1 MWYREILAYR
11 EVTDKDGERT
21 IHQTGTQYEKPLFIF
36 DDPNLDTQYNIG
48 GAGSQWFGPGHYTAQ
63 SPAVSKGY
71 KDLGLQKRRE
81 EKLPKGTRILHYN
94 LLTPDEKKQII
105 NACNEK
111 FGLNVD
117 INSEVRSLGDIGD
130 LFFDRHLIK
139 INPILVELG
148 YDAVEH
154 ISDTNN
160 NLTDENIEKLKQD
173 PEYYTDK
180 GVFKWRK
187 FNDAKRKIGKEN
199 IIIINRAIITK
210 PDLFQKIR
218 FRPDSVTPEE
228 LAEYKEE
235 IQTTQEEMLTQLF
248 ESGVETFRTSDT
260 ANSTAG
266 TNWLDLNIICNFLK
280 KGKHYPQFD
289 TFLKTLKPKD
299 ISNISFE
306 KKLEYLK
313 ILTLFYSDDIVGK
326 LFDINEIYENQD
338 VIRNNMSQG
347 PKNQSINRVKE
358 VVETFQNTENN
369 LLNALYTLKKIQ
381 CNSYGCGAEMKA
393 RDTKCSVCGKD
404 RIARFYEKKS
414 NLNIQSLIWGVNII
428 NELKSMPPKDFKI
441 TNVYDSHGLINDFIE
456 NILSLASTFENVEK
470 LTDLRTK
477 IVPLVEN
484 FSPEQF
490 KKLNDGFKTL
500 REKFQTTPAQP
511 QPEQPIQPETKAA
524 YKILQKTAGKVKYY
538 YFNGESKPLR
548 DHLEDIF
555 PYANSVDIFY
565 MMGRLRNKA
574 MSDDQVANLLYEAAM
589 GRLFPR
595 FEDKRDVV

>member
-11 EVTDKDGERT
+11 EVTNPKGERT

-36 DDPNLDTQYNIG
+36 GDPNIDTQYNIG

-81 EKLPKGTRILHYN
+81 EKLPRGARILHYN

-117 INSEVRSLGDIGD
+117 INSKVRDLGDIGN

-160 NLTDENIEKLKQD
+160 NLTDENIEKLKKD
-173 PEYYTDK
+173 PEYYTEEGK
-180 GVFKWRK
+180 FKWRK

-218 FRPDSVTPEE
+218 FRPDSVSPEE

-289 TFLKTLKPKD
+289 TFLKTLKPQD
-299 ISNISFE
+299 LGNISFE

-313 ILTLFYSDDIVGK
+313 ILTLFYSDDIAGK
-326 LFDINEIYENQD
+326 LFSIAEIYENQD
-338 VIRNNMSQG
+338 IIRNNMSKG
-347 PKNQSINRVKE
+347 PKNQSINKTRE
-358 VVETFQNTENN
+358 VVETFQNTENK

-381 CNSYGCGAEMKA
+381 CNSYGCGAEMKTG
-393 RDTKCSVCGKD
+393 DVKCSVCGND
-404 RIARFYEKKS
+404 RIAKFYEKKS
-414 NLNIQSLIWGVNII
+414 NLNMQSLIWGVNII
-428 NELKSMPPKDFKI
+428 NSLKSMPPQDFKI
-441 TNVYDSHGLINDFIE
+441 INVYDTNGVFNDFLE
-456 NILSLASTFENVEK
+456 NILSLASTFKNLEE
-470 LTDLRTK
+470 LTNLRTK

-500 REKFQTTPAQP
+500 REKLQTT
-511 QPEQPIQPETKAA
+511 EQNNNISEIQPPQKAA
-524 YKILQKTAGKVKYY
+524 YRIVQKTAGKVKYY
-538 YFNGESKPLR
+538 FYNGESKPLR
-548 DHLEDIF
+548 DHLQDIF
-555 PYANSVDIFY
+555 PKANSVDIYY
-565 MMGRLRNKA
+565 MVDTLRRKA
-574 MSDDQVANLLYEAAM
+574 MNDDDISRLLLEADL
-589 GRLFPR
+589 GNILPGYQN
-595 FEDKRDVV
+595 KR

>member
-11 EVTDKDGERT
+11 EVTNPKGERT

-36 DDPNLDTQYNIG
+36 GDPNIDTQYNIG

-81 EKLPKGTRILHYN
+81 EKLPRGARILHYN

-111 FGLNVD
+111 FGSNVD
-117 INSEVRSLGDIGD
+117 INSKVRDLGDIGN

-160 NLTDENIEKLKQD
+160 NLTDENIEKLKKD
-173 PEYYTDK
+173 PEYYTEEGK
-180 GVFKWRK
+180 FKWRK

-218 FRPDSVTPEE
+218 FRPDSVSPEE

-235 IQTTQEEMLTQLF
+235 IQTTQEEMLTQLL

-299 ISNISFE
+299 ITNISFE

-313 ILTLFYSDDIVGK
+313 ILTLFYPDDIVGK
-326 LFDINEIYENQD
+326 LFSIDEIYENQD
-338 VIRNNMSQG
+338 IIRNNMSQG
-347 PKNQSINRVKE
+347 PKNQSINKTKE

-381 CNSYGCGAEMKA
+381 CNSYGCGAEMKTG
-393 RDTKCSVCGKD
+393 DVKCPVCGND
-404 RIARFYEKKS
+404 RIAKFYEKKS
-414 NLNIQSLIWGVNII
+414 NLSMQSLIWGVNII
-428 NELKSMPPKDFKI
+428 NSLKSMPDADFKVQ
-441 TNVYDSHGLINDFIE
+441 NVYSTYELINELVE
-456 NILSLASTFENVEK
+456 NILMTASKVTNYEELVK
-470 LTDLRTK
+470 LRTK
-477 IVPLVEN
+477 ITLLIEN
-484 FSPEQF
+484 FSSEQF
-490 KKLNDGFKTL
+490 KKLNDGFAILK
-500 REKFQTTPAQP
+500 EKLQTS
-511 QPEQPIQPETKAA
+511 EQNNNISEIQPPQKAA
-524 YKILQKTAGKVKYY
+524 YRIVQKTAGKVKYY
-538 YFNGESKPLR
+538 FYNGESKPLR
-548 DHLEDIF
+548 DHLQDIF
-555 PYANSVDIFY
+555 PKANSVDIYY
-565 MMGRLRNKA
+565 MVDTLRRKA
-574 MSDDQVANLLYEAAM
+574 MNDDDISRLLLEADL
-589 GRLFPR
+589 GNILPGYQN
-595 FEDKRDVV
+595 KR

>member
-36 DDPNLDTQYNIG
+36 DDPNIDTQYNIG

-94 LLTPDEKKQII
+94 LLTPDETKQII

-117 INSEVRSLGDIGD
+117 VNSKVQHLGDIGN

-148 YDAVEH
+148 YDAIEH

-173 PEYYTDK
+173 PEYYTEEGK
-180 GVFKWRK
+180 FKWRK
-187 FNDAKRKIGKEN
+187 FNDAIRKIGKEN

-218 FRPDSVTPEE
+218 FRPDSVSPEE
-228 LAEYKEE
+228 LTEYKEE

-289 TFLKTLKPKD
+289 TFLKTLKPQD
-299 ISNISFE
+299 IMNISFE

-313 ILTLFYSDDIVGK
+313 ILTLFYSDNIVGK
-326 LFDINEIYENQD
+326 LFSIAEIYENQD
-338 VIRNNMSQG
+338 IIRNNMSQG
-347 PKNQSINRVKE
+347 PKNQSINKTRE
-358 VVETFQNTENN
+358 VVETFQNEENK
-369 LLNALYTLKKIQ
+369 LLNALYTLRKIQ
-381 CNSYGCGAEMKA
+381 CNSYGCGAEIKPG
-393 RDTKCSVCGKD
+393 DIKCSVCGND
-404 RIARFYEKKS
+404 RIARYYEKKS
-414 NLNIQSLIWGVNII
+414 NLNIQSLIWGINII
-428 NELKSMPPKDFKI
+428 NSLKSMSSQDFKVI
-441 TNVYDSHGLINDFIE
+441 NVYSTYELLNDFIE
-456 NILSLASTFENVEK
+456 NILNIASTLNSQEELVK
-470 LTDLRTK
+470 LRTK
-477 IVPLVEN
+477 ITPLTEN
-484 FSPEQF
+484 FSTEQF
-490 KKLNDGFKTL
+490 KKLNDGFATL
-500 REKFQTTPAQP
+500 RAKSQTNEQNNNIAEDQPAQ
-511 QPEQPIQPETKAA
+511 KVA

-565 MMGRLRNKA
+565 MMDRLRRKT

-595 FEDKRDVV
+595 FEDKRA

>member
-11 EVTDKDGERT
+11 EVTNPKGERT

-36 DDPNLDTQYNIG
+36 GDPNIDTQYNIG

-81 EKLPKGTRILHYN
+81 EKLPRGARILHYN

-117 INSEVRSLGDIGD
+117 INSKVRDLGDIGN

-160 NLTDENIEKLKQD
+160 NLTDENIEKLKKD
-173 PEYYTDK
+173 PEYYTEEGK
-180 GVFKWRK
+180 FKWRK

-218 FRPDSVTPEE
+218 FRPDSVSPEE

-235 IQTTQEEMLTQLF
+235 IQTTQEEMLTQLL

-299 ISNISFE
+299 ITNISFE

-313 ILTLFYSDDIVGK
+313 ILTLFYPDDIVGK
-326 LFDINEIYENQD
+326 LFSIDEIYENQD
-338 VIRNNMSQG
+338 IIRNNMSQG
-347 PKNQSINRVKE
+347 PKNQSINKTKE

-381 CNSYGCGAEMKA
+381 CNSYGCGAEMKTG
-393 RDTKCSVCGKD
+393 DVKCPVCGND
-404 RIARFYEKKS
+404 RIAKFYEKKS
-414 NLNIQSLIWGVNII
+414 NLSMQSLIWGVNII
-428 NELKSMPPKDFKI
+428 NSLKSMPDADFKVQ
-441 TNVYDSHGLINDFIE
+441 NVYSTYELINELVE
-456 NILSLASTFENVEK
+456 NILMTASKVTNYEELVE
-470 LTDLRTK
+470 LRTK
-477 IVPLVEN
+477 ITSLIEN
-484 FSPEQF
+484 FSSEQF
-490 KKLNDGFKTL
+490 KKLNDGFAILK
-500 REKFQTTPAQP
+500 EKLQTT
-511 QPEQPIQPETKAA
+511 EQNNNISEIQPPQKAA
-524 YKILQKTAGKVKYY
+524 YRIVQKTAGKVKYY
-538 YFNGESKPLR
+538 FYNGESKPLR
-548 DHLEDIF
+548 DHLQDIF
-555 PYANSVDIFY
+555 PKANSVDIYY
-565 MMGRLRNKA
+565 MVDTLRRKA
-574 MSDDQVANLLYEAAM
+574 MNDDDISRLLLEADL
-589 GRLFPR
+589 GNILPGYQN
-595 FEDKRDVV
+595 KR

>member
-11 EVTDKDGERT
+11 EVTNPKGERT

-36 DDPNLDTQYNIG
+36 GDPNIDTQYNIG

-81 EKLPKGTRILHYN
+81 EKLPRGARILHYN
-94 LLTPDEKKQII
+94 LLTPDETKQII

-117 INSEVRSLGDIGD
+117 INSKVRDLGDIGN

-160 NLTDENIEKLKQD
+160 NLTDENIEKLKKD
-173 PEYYTDK
+173 PEYYTEEGK
-180 GVFKWRK
+180 FKWRK

-218 FRPDSVTPEE
+218 FRPDSVSPEE

-235 IQTTQEEMLTQLF
+235 IQTTQEEMLTQLL

-299 ISNISFE
+299 ITNISFE

-313 ILTLFYSDDIVGK
+313 ILTLFYPDDIVGK
-326 LFDINEIYENQD
+326 LFSIDEIYENQD
-338 VIRNNMSQG
+338 IIRNNMSQG
-347 PKNQSINRVKE
+347 PKNQSINKTKE

-381 CNSYGCGAEMKA
+381 CNSYGCGAEMKTG
-393 RDTKCSVCGKD
+393 DVKCPVCGND
-404 RIARFYEKKS
+404 RIAKFYEKKS
-414 NLNIQSLIWGVNII
+414 NLSMQSLIWGVNII
-428 NELKSMPPKDFKI
+428 NSLKSMPDADFKVQ
-441 TNVYDSHGLINDFIE
+441 NVYSTYELINELVE
-456 NILSLASTFENVEK
+456 NILMTASKVTNYEELVK
-470 LTDLRTK
+470 LRTK
-477 IVPLVEN
+477 ITLLIEN
-484 FSPEQF
+484 FSSEQF
-490 KKLNDGFKTL
+490 KKLNDGFAILK
-500 REKFQTTPAQP
+500 EKLQTS
-511 QPEQPIQPETKAA
+511 EQNNNISEIQPPQKAA
-524 YKILQKTAGKVKYY
+524 YRIVQKTAGKVKYY
-538 YFNGESKPLR
+538 FYNGESKPLR
-548 DHLEDIF
+548 EHLQDIF
-555 PYANSVDIFY
+555 PKANSVDIYY
-565 MMGRLRNKA
+565 MVDTLRRKA
-574 MSDDQVANLLYEAAM
+574 MNDDDISRLLLEADL
-589 GRLFPR
+589 GNILPGYQN
-595 FEDKRDVV
+595 KR

>member
-11 EVTDKDGERT
+11 EVTNPKGERT

-36 DDPNLDTQYNIG
+36 GDPNIDTQYNIG

-81 EKLPKGTRILHYN
+81 EKLPRGARILHYN

-117 INSEVRSLGDIGD
+117 INSKVRDLGDIGN

-160 NLTDENIEKLKQD
+160 NLTDENIEKLKKD
-173 PEYYTDK
+173 PEYYTEEGK
-180 GVFKWRK
+180 FKWRK

-218 FRPDSVTPEE
+218 FRPDSVSPEE

-235 IQTTQEEMLTQLF
+235 IQTTQEEMLTQLL

-299 ISNISFE
+299 ITNISFE

-313 ILTLFYSDDIVGK
+313 ILTLFYPDDIVGK
-326 LFDINEIYENQD
+326 LFSIDEIYENQD
-338 VIRNNMSQG
+338 IIRNNMSQG
-347 PKNQSINRVKE
+347 PKNQSINKTKE

-381 CNSYGCGAEMKA
+381 CNSYGCGAEMKTG
-393 RDTKCSVCGKD
+393 DVKCPVCGND
-404 RIARFYEKKS
+404 RIAKFYEKKS
-414 NLNIQSLIWGVNII
+414 NLSMQSLIWGVNII
-428 NELKSMPPKDFKI
+428 NSLKSMPDADFKVQ
-441 TNVYDSHGLINDFIE
+441 NVYSTYELINELVE
-456 NILSLASTFENVEK
+456 NILMTASKVTNYEELVE
-470 LTDLRTK
+470 LRTK
-477 IVPLVEN
+477 ITSLIEN
-484 FSPEQF
+484 FSSEQF
-490 KKLNDGFKTL
+490 KKLNDGFAILK
-500 REKFQTTPAQP
+500 EKLQTS
-511 QPEQPIQPETKAA
+511 EQNNNISEIQPPQKAA
-524 YKILQKTAGKVKYY
+524 YRIVQKTAGKVKYY
-538 YFNGESKPLR
+538 FYNGESKPLR
-548 DHLEDIF
+548 DHLQDIF
-555 PYANSVDIFY
+555 PKANSVDIYY
-565 MMGRLRNKA
+565 MVDTLRRKA
-574 MSDDQVANLLYEAAM
+574 MNDDDISRLLLEADL
-589 GRLFPR
+589 GNILPGYQN
-595 FEDKRDVV
+595 KR

>member
-11 EVTDKDGERT
+11 EVTNPKGERT

-36 DDPNLDTQYNIG
+36 GDPNIDTQYNIG

-81 EKLPKGTRILHYN
+81 EKLPRGARILHYN

-117 INSEVRSLGDIGD
+117 INSKVRDLGDIGN

-160 NLTDENIEKLKQD
+160 NLTDENIEKLKKD
-173 PEYYTDK
+173 PEYYTEEGK
-180 GVFKWRK
+180 FKWRK

-218 FRPDSVTPEE
+218 FRPDSVSPEE

-235 IQTTQEEMLTQLF
+235 IQTTQEEMLTQLL

-299 ISNISFE
+299 ITNISFE

-313 ILTLFYSDDIVGK
+313 ILTLFYPDDIVGK
-326 LFDINEIYENQD
+326 LFSIDEIYENQD
-338 VIRNNMSQG
+338 IIRNNMSQG
-347 PKNQSINRVKE
+347 PKNQSINKTKE

-381 CNSYGCGAEMKA
+381 CNSYGCGAEMKTG
-393 RDTKCSVCGKD
+393 DVKCPVCGND
-404 RIARFYEKKS
+404 RIAKFYEKKS
-414 NLNIQSLIWGVNII
+414 NLSMQSLIWGVNII
-428 NELKSMPPKDFKI
+428 NSLKSMPDADFKVQ
-441 TNVYDSHGLINDFIE
+441 NVYSTYELINELVE
-456 NILSLASTFENVEK
+456 NILMTASKVTNYEELVK
-470 LTDLRTK
+470 LRTK
-477 IVPLVEN
+477 ITLLIEN
-484 FSPEQF
+484 FSSEQF
-490 KKLNDGFKTL
+490 KKLNDGFAILK
-500 REKFQTTPAQP
+500 EKLQTS
-511 QPEQPIQPETKAA
+511 EQNNNISEIQPPQKAA
-524 YKILQKTAGKVKYY
+524 YRIVQKTAGKVKYY
-538 YFNGESKPLR
+538 FYNGESKPLR
-548 DHLEDIF
+548 DHLQDIF
-555 PYANSVDIFY
+555 PKANSVDIYY
-565 MMGRLRNKA
+565 MVDTLRRKA
-574 MSDDQVANLLYEAAM
+574 MNDDDISRLLLEADL
-589 GRLFPR
+589 GNILPGYQS
-595 FEDKRDVV
+595 KR

>member
-1 MWYREILAYR
+1 MWYREIFAYR

-36 DDPNLDTQYNIG
+36 DDPNIDTQYNIG

-117 INSEVRSLGDIGD
+117 INSKVRDLGDIGN
-130 LFFDRHLIK
+130 LFFDKHLIK

-148 YDAVEH
+148 YDAIEH

-187 FNDAKRKIGKEN
+187 FNDAIRKVGKEN

-218 FRPDSVTPEE
+218 FRPDSVSSEE

-235 IQTTQEEMLTQLF
+235 IQTSQEEMLTQLF

-266 TNWLDLNIICNFLK
+266 TNWLDLNIICNFLN

-289 TFLKTLKPKD
+289 TFLKTLKPQD
-299 ISNISFE
+299 IGNINFE
-306 KKLEYLK
+306 RRLEYLK
-313 ILTLFYSDDIVGK
+313 TLTLFYPDDIVGK
-326 LFDINEIYENQD
+326 LFSIAEIYENQD
-338 VIRNNMSQG
+338 IIRNNMSQG
-347 PKNQSINRVKE
+347 PKNQSINKTKE
-358 VVETFQNTENN
+358 VVETFQNTENS
-369 LLNALYTLKKIQ
+369 LLNALYNFKKSQ
-381 CNSYGCGAEMKA
+381 CNSYGCGAETKPG
-393 RDTKCSVCGKD
+393 DIKCSVCGND

-414 NLNIQSLIWGVNII
+414 NLNLQSLIWGINII
-428 NELKSMPPKDFKI
+428 NSLKSMPSQDFKLI
-441 TNVYDSHGLINDFIE
+441 NVYSTYEVLNDFIE
-456 NILSLASTFENVEK
+456 NIINIASDVENQEELIELK
-470 LTDLRTK
+470 TK
-477 IVPLVEN
+477 IIPLTEN
-484 FSPEQF
+484 FSSEQF
-490 KKLNDGFKTL
+490 KKLNDGFAISK
-500 REKFQTTPAQP
+500 EKLQTNKQNKNITEDQP
-511 QPEQPIQPETKAA
+511 SQKVA
-524 YKILQKTAGKVKYY
+524 YKILLKTAGKVKYY

-548 DHLEDIF
+548 DHLQDIF

-565 MMGRLRNKA
+565 MMDRLRRKA
-574 MSDDQVANLLYEAAM
+574 LSDDQVANLLYEAAM

-595 FEDKRDVV
+595 FEDKRA

>member
-1 MWYREILAYR
+1 MWYRLILSAR

-36 DDPNLDTQYNIG
+36 DDPNIDTQYNIG

-117 INSEVRSLGDIGD
+117 VNSKVRDLGDIGG
-130 LFFDRHLIK
+130 LFFDSHLIK

-173 PEYYTDK
+173 PEFYTDK

-393 RDTKCSVCGKD
+393 GDTKCSVCGKD

-428 NELKSMPPKDFKI
+428 NELKSMPHKDFKI

-484 FSPEQF
+484 FSPDQF

-511 QPEQPIQPETKAA
+511 QPEQPIQPEPKVA
-524 YKILQKTAGKVKYY
+524 YKILQKTAGKTKYY

-548 DHLEDIF
+548 DHLQDIF

-595 FEDKRDVV
+595 FEDKR